1 MLLLLH
7 LPSKSSANRKPEM
20 KLAAPSITGRP
31 FLALLWLLS
40 VSSLPSLSSA
50 QSAAELLA
58 LASRVEGSVTIT
70 KTKANVTAPV
80 DLSLVSY
87 ETGSATEGDGGSNAA
102 DGDDADAD
110 AGDGAHDLQLG
121 NITSVDQGLMDN
133 VTAHDASDNTIDA
146 MPEDESSISISQVP
160 TDMVPETGP
169 ADDAPAVMSNEP
181 IDNNI
186 ESANVVSPDSYAATS
201 GSISY
206 LRRGRRQLAA
216 KRRR

>member
-1 MLLLLH
+1 
-7 LPSKSSANRKPEM
+7 M
-20 KLAAPSITGRP
+20 KLAAPSISGRS

-58 LASRVEGSVTIT
+58 LASRAEGSVTVT

-87 ETGSATEGDGGSNAA
+87 DTGSGKEGDEGNNAA
-102 DGDDADAD
+102 GGDGAG
-110 AGDGAHDLQLG
+110 AGDEAHDLQLG
-121 NITSVDQGLMDN
+121 NITSVDQGRMN
-133 VTAHDASDNTIDA
+133 NITAHGPSYNMTDIN
-146 MPEDESSISISQVP
+146 PEDKPSASVVQVP
-160 TDMVPETGP
+160 TDLVPETGP

-216 KRRR
+216 KKRR